1 MKIDFTPN
9 KLKSKIGHYSLLTAV
24 CGFFLLEVSLFQGW
38 LQGDFWRILLTG
50 FEAAT
55 IGALAD
61 WFAVSALFYEIPIPI
76 IRRHTNIIVK
86 NREKLTEGIVDMVTT
101 KWLSPEIIQEKL
113 ADVNLADN
121 MIRLMEEPANLNRTL
136 DILRLV
142 AGRFADNL
150 DHPKLAI
157 WMQKLLK
164 DQMNDVELGKP
175 LGNWLVEAVT
185 AGKHQP
191 VVDIMIHEISKTIQ
205 QPTTR
210 SVVFDK
216 LKATLE
222 AYEKQD
228 WIKKSTIWIGK
239 RTGGID
245 LELLTDRILDIVQL
259 LGEEI
264 EGDRQHPI
272 RLKLDGYFMEFAESL
287 ASGEDDSTN
296 YIEDL
301 KTNLLLNAGTR
312 RIIQQVLKSLKV
324 SVHESLENNETV
336 FMRLVKGN
344 VIDLITYLKNDKE
357 TQESIDSWIKNTLTQ
372 LVDKYHP
379 EIGNMVRT
387 SLGKLDDKGMM
398 EQIKDKVGD
407 DLQYIRLNGAVVGGL
422 VGLVIALIRWMWLE

>member
-1 MKIDFTPN
+1 
-9 KLKSKIGHYSLLTAV
+9 LKSKIGHFSLFTAV
-24 CGFFLLEVSLFQGW
+24 GGFILLETCLYQGW

-86 NREKLTEGIVDMVTT
+86 NRQKLTEGIVDMVTT
-101 KWLSPEIIQEKL
+101 KWLSTEIIQEKL
-113 ADVNLADN
+113 TDVNLASN
-121 MIRLMEEPANLNRTL
+121 VINLLEEPQNLSRTL
-136 DILRLV
+136 DIFRLV
-142 AGRFADNL
+142 AGRFAENL

-157 WMQKLLK
+157 WLQKLLK
-164 DQMNDVELGKP
+164 DQMQEVELGKP
-175 LGNWLVEAVT
+175 LGNWMEQALADQ
-185 AGKHQP
+185 KHQP
-191 VVDIMIHEISKTIQ
+191 VVDLMIQEISKTIQ
-205 QPTTR
+205 QPATR
-210 SVVFDK
+210 KVVFDK

-239 RTGGID
+239 KTGGID
-245 LELLTDRILDIVQL
+245 LDLLTDRLLDIVQL
-259 LGEEI
+259 LGEETVR
-264 EGDRQHPI
+264 DRFHPI
-272 RLKLDGYFMEFAESL
+272 RLKLDGYFMEFAQSL
-287 ASGEDDSTN
+287 ASGEDESTK
-296 YIEDL
+296 YIQDL
-301 KTNLLLNAGTR
+301 KTNLILNSGTR
-312 RIIQQVLKSLKV
+312 RIIQQVLNSLKENIQ
-324 SVHESLENNETV
+324 ESLENNETV

-344 VIDLITYLKNDKE
+344 VIELITYLKNDAS
-357 TQESIDSWIKNTLTQ
+357 TQEKIDAWIKNTLTQ

-387 SLGKLDDKGMM
+387 SLGKLDDRGMM

-422 VGLVIALIRWMWLE
+422 VGIVIALVRWMWLV

>member
-1 MKIDFTPN
+1 MI
-9 KLKSKIGHYSLLTAV
+9 TALF
-24 CGFFLLEVSLFQGW
+24 GFVLLETSLFQGW

-61 WFAVSALFYEIPIPI
+61 WFAVSALFYEIPIPL

-86 NREKLTEGIVDMVTT
+86 NRQKLTEGIVDMVTT

-113 ADVNLADN
+113 VDVNLARN
-121 MIRLMEEPANLNRTL
+121 MINLLEEPANLSRTL
-136 DILRLV
+136 DILRMV
-142 AGRFADNL
+142 VGRFADNL

-164 DQMNDVELGKP
+164 DQMEHVELGKP
-175 LGNWLVEAVT
+175 LGNWMLEAL
-185 AGKHQP
+185 AAHKHQP
-191 VVDIMIHEISKTIQ
+191 IVDLLIQELSNTIQ
-205 QPTTR
+205 QPGTR
-210 SVVFDK
+210 KVVFEK

-239 RTGGID
+239 KTGGID
-245 LELLTDRILDIVQL
+245 LDLLTDRLLDIIL
-259 LGEEI
+259 MLTEEI
-264 EGDRQHPI
+264 IQDRQHPI
-272 RLKLDGYFMEFAESL
+272 RLKFEEYFMEFAQNL
-287 ASGEDDSTN
+287 ASGEEISTR
-296 YIEDL
+296 YIQDI
-301 KTNLLLNAGTR
+301 KTNLLLNTGTR
-312 RIIQQVLKSLKV
+312 RIIQQILNRLKDSI
-324 SVHESLENNETV
+324 HDSLENNDTV

-344 VIDLITYLKNDKE
+344 VIELITHLKNDTK
-357 TQESIDSWIKNTLTQ
+357 TQEDIDAWIKNTLTQ

-387 SLGKLDDKGMM
+387 SLGKLDDRGMM
-398 EQIKDKVGD
+398 EQIKEKVGD

-422 VGLVIALIRWMWLE
+422 VGLIIAMVRWLWLT

>member
-1 MKIDFTPN
+1 M
-9 KLKSKIGHYSLLTAV
+9 KSKIGHISLGAAIS
-24 CGFFLLEVSLFQGW
+24 GFILLQISLHLEW

-61 WFAVSALFYEIPIPI
+61 WFAVSALFYEIPIPL

-86 NREKLTEGIVDMVTT
+86 NRDKLTEGIVDMVTT

-113 ADVNLADN
+113 ADVNLAGN
-121 MIRLMEEPANLNRTL
+121 LIKLMEEPANLNRTL
-136 DILRLV
+136 DILRLI

-164 DQMNDVELGKP
+164 DQMSDVEFGKP
-175 LGNWLVEAVT
+175 LGNWMVEAIY

-191 VVDIMIHEISKTIQ
+191 IVDVMIQEISKTIQ

-210 SVVFDK
+210 DVVFDK
-216 LKATLE
+216 LKATLS
-222 AYEKQD
+222 AYENQD

-264 EGDRQHPI
+264 VGDRQHPI
-272 RLKLDGYFMEFAESL
+272 RLKLDGYFMDFAQSL
-287 ASGEDDSTN
+287 ASGEDESTK

-301 KTNLLLNAGTR
+301 KANLLLNAGTR
-312 RIIQQVLKSLKV
+312 KIIQQVLNSLKE

-344 VIDLITYLKNDKE
+344 VVDLIAYLKNDKA

-372 LVDKYHP
+372 LVDTYHP

-422 VGLVIALIRWMWLE
+422 VGLIIAMVRWLWLE

>member
-1 MKIDFTPN
+1 M
-9 KLKSKIGHYSLLTAV
+9 KSKIGHISLMAAIS
-24 CGFFLLEVSLFQGW
+24 GFVMLEFSLYQGW

-113 ADVNLADN
+113 SDVDLAGGL
-121 MIRLMEEPANLNRTL
+121 IKLVEEPTNLNRTL

-142 AGRFADNL
+142 AGRFAENL

-164 DQMNDVELGKP
+164 DQMGDLELGKP
-175 LGNWLVEAVT
+175 LGNWMVEALI

-191 VVDIMIHEISKTIQ
+191 VVDVMIQEISKTIH

-222 AYEKQD
+222 AYEKKD

-245 LELLTDRILDIVQL
+245 LELLTDRVLDIVQV

-264 EGDRQHPI
+264 VRDRQHPV
-272 RLKLDGYFMEFAESL
+272 RHKLDGHFMEFAQNL
-287 ASGEDDSTN
+287 ASGEDESTK

-312 RIIQQVLKSLKV
+312 RIIQQILNSLKV
-324 SVHESLENNETV
+324 SVHESLENNKTV
-336 FMRLVKGN
+336 FMRLVKVN
-344 VIDLITYLKNDKE
+344 MVDLIAYLKKDKE
-357 TQESIDSWIKNTLTQ
+357 TQENIDSWIKGTLTQ

-422 VGLVIALIRWMWLE
+422 VGLVIAVVRWLWL

>member
-1 MKIDFTPN
+1 M
-9 KLKSKIGHYSLLTAV
+9 KSKIGHYSLITAV
-24 CGFFLLEVSLFQGW
+24 CGFILLEVGLYQEW
-38 LQGDFWRILLTG
+38 LLGDFWRIILTG

-210 SVVFDK
+210 SVVFEK
-216 LKATLE
+216 LKATLA

-228 WIKKSTIWIGK
+228 WIKKSTIWIGRK
-239 RTGGID
+239 TGGID

-272 RLKLDGYFMEFAESL
+272 RMKLDGYFMEFAQSL
-287 ASGEDDSTN
+287 ASGEDESTK

-301 KTNLLLNAGTR
+301 KANLLVNSGTR
-312 RIIQQVLKSLKV
+312 RIIQQVLNSLKI
-324 SVHESLENNETV
+324 SIHESLENNNTV

-344 VIDLITYLKNDKE
+344 VIDLITFLKNDKE
-357 TQESIDSWIKNTLTQ
+357 TQESIDNWIKNTLTQ

>member
-1 MKIDFTPN
+1 MMAAISGFVM
-9 KLKSKIGHYSLLTAV
+9 LEFSLY
-24 CGFFLLEVSLFQGW
+24 QGW

-113 ADVNLADN
+113 SDVDLAGGL
-121 MIRLMEEPANLNRTL
+121 IKLVEEPTNLNRTL

-164 DQMNDVELGKP
+164 DQMGDVELGKP
-175 LGNWLVEAVT
+175 LGNWMVEALI

-191 VVDIMIHEISKTIQ
+191 VVDVMIQEISKTIQ

-222 AYEKQD
+222 AYEKND

-245 LELLTDRILDIVQL
+245 LELLTDRVLDIVQV

-264 EGDRQHPI
+264 VGDRQHPI
-272 RLKLDGYFMEFAESL
+272 RHKLDGFLMEFAQNL
-287 ASGEDDSTN
+287 ASGEDESTK

-312 RIIQQVLKSLKV
+312 RIIQQILNSLKI

-344 VIDLITYLKNDKE
+344 MLDLIAYLKKDKE
-357 TQESIDSWIKNTLTQ
+357 TQENIDSWIKGTLTQ

-422 VGLVIALIRWMWLE
+422 VGLVIAVVRWLWL

>member
-1 MKIDFTPN
+1 MKSN
-9 KLKSKIGHYSLLTAV
+9 IGHYSLITAL
-24 CGFFLLEVSLFQGW
+24 CGFILLEASLYQGW

-61 WFAVSALFYEIPIPI
+61 WFAVSALFYEIPIPL

-86 NREKLTEGIVDMVTT
+86 NRQKLTEGIVDMVTT

-113 ADVNLADN
+113 TDVNLAEN
-121 MIRLMEEPANLNRTL
+121 LIKLMEEPANLNRTL
-136 DILRLV
+136 DILRMV
-142 AGRFADNL
+142 AGRFAENL

-164 DQMNDVELGKP
+164 DQMQEVELGKP
-175 LGNWLVEAVT
+175 LGNWMMEAIST
-185 AGKHQP
+185 QKHQP
-191 VVDIMIHEISKTIQ
+191 VVDIMIQEISKTIQ
-205 QPTTR
+205 QPSTR
-210 SVVFDK
+210 KVVFEK
-216 LKATLE
+216 LKATLD

-239 RTGGID
+239 KTGGID
-245 LELLTDRILDIVQL
+245 LDLLTDRILDIIQL

-264 EGDRQHPI
+264 VLDRAHPI
-272 RLKLDGYFMEFAESL
+272 RVKLDGYFMEFAQNL
-287 ASGEDDSTN
+287 ASGEDETTN
-296 YIEDL
+296 YIQDL

-312 RIIQQVLKSLKV
+312 RIIQQVLNRLKE
-324 SVHESLENNETV
+324 SVYESLENNETV

-344 VIDLITYLKNDKE
+344 VVELIAYLKNDRA
-357 TQESIDSWIKNTLTQ
+357 TQENMDSWLKNTLTQ

-422 VGLVIALIRWMWLE
+422 VGLVIAMVRWLWLD

>member
-1 MKIDFTPN
+1 M
-9 KLKSKIGHYSLLTAV
+9 KSKIGHYSLLTAV